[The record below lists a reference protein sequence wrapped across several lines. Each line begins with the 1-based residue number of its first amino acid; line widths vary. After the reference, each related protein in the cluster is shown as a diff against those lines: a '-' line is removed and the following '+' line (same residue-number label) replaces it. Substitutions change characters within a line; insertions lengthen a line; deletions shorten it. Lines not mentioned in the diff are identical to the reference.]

1 LPELETMSWRKDGK
15 IARITLKRTRVLNA
29 MDNQATFDLN
39 SVADAI
45 VKEDGVRVVV
55 IRGAGRA
62 FSTGIDLMQL
72 STNKIDMP
80 YYDRWERAL
89 RAFETMQ
96 KIVIAAIKQYCLGGG
111 LQLALACDVRIAAS
125 NAILGLPG
133 VKEGLIPGLA
143 TWRLPHYVGLGRAKR
158 YILSGENIPARDAL
172 AIGLVDYV
180 VPLGQFNRRVEEIT
194 KQYAKVCSVGTLQSK
209 LMVNQS
215 FDLEYET
222 FRKKYLERQEIAQSS
237 DDHYEARRAYLQ
249 KRDPVFK

>member
-1 LPELETMSWRKDGK
+1 MPVGTYHDGRPDHGPQPRLRGE
-15 IARITLKRTRVLNA
+15 IGLRQRDGDGGVEHDATALAVLGHVDARGPGRRRV
-29 MDNQATFDLN
+29 
-39 SVADAI
+39 
-45 VKEDGVRVVV
+45 
-55 IRGAGRA
+55 
-62 FSTGIDLMQL
+62 
-72 STNKIDMP
+72 
-80 YYDRWERAL
+80 
-89 RAFETMQ
+89 
-96 KIVIAAIKQYCLGGG
+96 LGGG